1 MSVCFFD
8 MNKQM
13 ARAPVFDVDLVSFKQ
28 NPYPILE
35 NMRLHAPIAYVP
47 ALDAI
52 LITKLDDI
60 FSLEKKIEIF
70 SSNQPESL
78 MTRLM
83 GQNMMRKD
91 GLERQMERKAIFPTL
106 SPKAIKNVWRTY
118 FENSTRNV
126 IDQLKKLRQADI
138 FTDFAMPVLAKAL
151 KALTGLTNMSWQ
163 EMDRVSQGIIDRCS
177 NYVGD
182 P

>member
-1 MSVCFFD
+1 

-13 ARAPVFDVDLVSFKQ
+13 ARAPVFDVDLASFKQ

-35 NMRLHAPIAYVP
+35 NMRLHAPNAYVP

-78 MTRLM
+78 MTRLV
-83 GQNMMRKD
+83 GQNMMCKH
-91 GLERQMERKAIFPTL
+91 GLEHQMERKAIFPTL
-106 SPKAIKNVWRTY
+106 LPKAVQNFWRTY
-118 FENSTRNV
+118 FENTTRNV

-138 FTDFAMPVLAKAL
+138 VTDFAIPVSAKAL
-151 KALTGLTNMSWQ
+151 QALTGLTNMSWQ